1 MTIPAIDQALKTK
14 ASRAPLW
21 EIAFLLCNDPFA
33 LAGGCLVT
41 DPPNDYDVY
50 PMSMHAKSFDRLSV
64 KARLESL
71 KKTHDCAVLFESRNA
86 LTVCVDGKRIQFCDY
101 AVMSPSVPNKP
112 SLVELVRS
120 FDYTHV
126 QVGVSFF
133 TPMDDSNGSIL
144 TPKADLI
151 YYTDDYLETL
161 ITNQTK
167 YSGTEF
173 PLGSLIRLRK
183 YDKRGLLPLSRYRR
197 TVLDILADIINR
209 GFNDY
214 EDFKKQLEAVDLSVL
229 TKDESDSAWHLYKIC
244 CERGLVRNV

>member
-14 ASRAPLW
+14 ASHAPLW
-21 EIAFLLCNDPFA
+21 EIAFLLCNEPFA

-50 PMSMHAKSFDRLSV
+50 PMSMHTKAFDRRSI
-64 KARLESL
+64 KAGLESL
-71 KKTHDCAVLFESRNA
+71 KRTHDCAVLFESRNA
-86 LTVCVDGKRIQFCDY
+86 LTVCVDGKQIQFCDY
-101 AVMSPSVPNKP
+101 AVTNPSLPYKP
-112 SLVELVRS
+112 SLVELVKS

-126 QVGVSFF
+126 QVGVSF
-133 TPMDDSNGSIL
+133 TPMEDDKGSIR
-144 TPKADLI
+144 TPEADFI

-161 ITNQTK
+161 VTKQTK

-209 GFNDY
+209 GFKDY
-214 EDFKKQLEAVDLSVL
+214 DDFKAQLEAVDLRVL
-229 TKDESDSAWHLYKIC
+229 TKDESDSAWRLYKIC

>member
-1 MTIPAIDQALKTK
+1 MTNPAIDQALKTK
-14 ASRAPLW
+14 ASQAPLW
-21 EIAFLLCNDPFA
+21 EIAFLLCNEPFA

-50 PMSMHAKSFDRLSV
+50 PMSTYAKAFDRRSI
-64 KARLESL
+64 KAGLESL

-86 LTVCVDGKRIQFCDY
+86 LTVCVDGKHIQFCDY
-101 AVMSPSVPNKP
+101 AVMSDSVIGKP
-112 SLVELVRS
+112 SLVKLVQS

-126 QVGVSFF
+126 QVGVSF
-133 TPMDDSNGSIL
+133 TPMEDDKGSIR
-144 TPKADLI
+144 TPEVDII

-161 ITNQTK
+161 ITKQTK

-214 EDFKKQLEAVDLSVL
+214 EDFKAQLEAVDLRVL
-229 TKDESDSAWHLYKIC
+229 TEDESDSAWHLYKIC

>member
-1 MTIPAIDQALKTK
+1 MTIPAIDKALKDK

-21 EIAFLLCNDPFA
+21 EIAFLLCNEPFA

-50 PMSMHAKSFDRLSV
+50 PMSTYAKAFDRRSI
-64 KARLESL
+64 KAGLESL

-86 LTVCVDGKRIQFCDY
+86 LTVCVDGKHIQFCDY
-101 AVMSPSVPNKP
+101 VVRSPSVPDKP

-126 QVGVSFF
+126 QVGVSFA
-133 TPMDDSNGSIL
+133 PMDDGKGSIR
-144 TPKADLI
+144 TPEADLI

-161 ITNQTK
+161 ITKQTK

-173 PLGSLIRLRK
+173 PLGALIRLRK
-183 YDKRGLLPLSRYRR
+183 YDKRGLLPLSRYRQ

-209 GFNDY
+209 GFVDY
-214 EDFKKQLEAVDLSVL
+214 DDFKKQLESVDLRVL

>member
-1 MTIPAIDQALKTK
+1 MTIPAIDEALKTK

-21 EIAFLLCNDPFA
+21 EIAFLLCNEPFA

-50 PMSMHAKSFDRLSV
+50 PMSMYAKCFDRRSI
-64 KARLESL
+64 KAGLESL

-86 LTVCVDGKRIQFCDY
+86 LTVCVDGKHIQFCDY
-101 AVMSPSVPNKP
+101 VRMSPSVPDKP
-112 SLVELVRS
+112 SLSELVRS

-126 QVGVSFF
+126 QVGVSF
-133 TPMDDSNGSIL
+133 TPTEDDKGSIR
-144 TPKADLI
+144 TPEADHI

-161 ITNQTK
+161 ITKQTK

-173 PLGSLIRLRK
+173 PTGALIRLRK
-183 YDKRGLLPLSRYRR
+183 YDKRGLFPLSRYRL

-209 GFNDY
+209 GFVDY
-214 EDFKKQLEAVDLSVL
+214 EDFKAQLEAVDLRVL

>member
-1 MTIPAIDQALKTK
+1 MTVPAIDQALKTK

-21 EIAFLLCNDPFA
+21 EIAFLLCNEPFA

-50 PMSMHAKSFDRLSV
+50 PMSPHT
-64 KARLESL
+64 KAFERWSIKAGLESL

-86 LTVCVDGKRIQFCDY
+86 LTVVVDGKQIQFCDY
-101 AVMSPSVPNKP
+101 AVMSPSVPDKP
-112 SLVELVRS
+112 SLAELVRS

-126 QVGVSFF
+126 QVGVSF
-133 TPMDDSNGSIL
+133 TPMEDDRGSIK
-144 TPKADLI
+144 TPEVDLI

-161 ITNQTK
+161 VTKQTK

-183 YDKRGLLPLSRYRR
+183 YDKRGLFSLSRYRR
-197 TVLDILADIINR
+197 TVIDILADIINR

-214 EDFKKQLEAVDLSVL
+214 EDFKAQLEAVDLRVL
-229 TKDESDSAWHLYKIC
+229 TKDESDSAWHLYQTC
-244 CERGLVRNV
+244 CKQGLVRDV

>member
-1 MTIPAIDQALKTK
+1 MTIPAIDEALKTK

-21 EIAFLLCNDPFA
+21 EIAFLLCNEPFA

-41 DPPNDYDVY
+41 DHPNDYDVY
-50 PMSMHAKSFDRLSV
+50 PMSMYTKAFDRRSI
-64 KARLESL
+64 KAGLESL
-71 KKTHDCAVLFESRNA
+71 KKSHDCAVLFESPNA
-86 LTVCVDGKRIQFCDY
+86 LTVVVDGKQIQFCDY
-101 AVMSPSVPNKP
+101 AVMSPSVPGKP
-112 SLVELVRS
+112 SLTELVRS

-126 QVGVSFF
+126 QVGVSF
-133 TPMDDSNGSIL
+133 TPMDDDNGSIR
-144 TPKADLI
+144 TPEADLI

-161 ITNQTK
+161 VTKQTK

-173 PLGSLIRLRK
+173 PLASLIRLRK
-183 YDKRGLLPLSRYRR
+183 YDKRGLLPLSSYRR

-214 EDFKKQLEAVDLSVL
+214 EDFKKQLEAVDLRVL